1 MKLSLL
7 IIIMLFSYN
16 SFAQQENE
24 AVKTIITTF
33 FNGMKNNDTVLIKS
47 SLDSSCYLYSVM
59 QKKDGSAVLIE
70 EKVSDFF
77 KQVLQLKGQL
87 LDEQLLSY
95 DIKIDGAMAI
105 AWTPYKF
112 YFNGVFSHCGVNV
125 FTLIKREPGW
135 KIMGITDTRR
145 IKDCDDLH

>member
-7 IIIMLFSYN
+7 ILTILFSYN
-16 SFAQQENE
+16 SFAQQEND
-24 AVKTIITTF
+24 AIKTTITAF
-33 FNGMKNNDTVLIKS
+33 FDGMKNNDTVLIKS

-59 QKKDGSAVLIE
+59 QKKDGSTILLE
-70 EKVSDFF
+70 EKTSDFF
-77 KQVLQLKGQL
+77 KQVMELKGNKA
-87 LDEQLLSY
+87 DEQLLSY

-112 YFNGVFSHCGVNV
+112 YFNDTFSHCGVNV
-125 FTLIKREPGW
+125 FTLIKRNGSW

-145 IKDCDDLH
+145 RQHCE